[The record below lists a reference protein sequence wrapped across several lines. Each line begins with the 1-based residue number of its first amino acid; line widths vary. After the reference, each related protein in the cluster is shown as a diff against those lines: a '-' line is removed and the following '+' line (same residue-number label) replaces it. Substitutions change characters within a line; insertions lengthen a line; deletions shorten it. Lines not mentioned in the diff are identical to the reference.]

1 MTWQTVIWQTG
12 IWQVLFWQTL
22 FRQIGHPAHLINKTC
37 TAQPQAAQDAVK
49 ETAGRNFL
57 GRIFPWAV
65 LAMVII
71 MVVAPIFSLV
81 VGAFSL
87 SRLPNEFSI
96 DNMGLGNFYAV
107 WVEQRIDLVLW
118 NTLVY
123 VVGATIFGI
132 GTAAVLAWL
141 VERSD
146 MPGKIWIYA
155 GVPLGIAVP
164 GILHA
169 IAWVL
174 LMSPRSGF
182 LNTGWMAMTGSA
194 SPLFDIYSM
203 WGLIFAEGL
212 RLVPVAFLMLVPL
225 MRSMDPSL
233 EEAAATSGASPMR
246 TTRRITL
253 ALLLPGV
260 LAIAIF
266 QAITAL
272 ENFEIPGV
280 LGLPVNLHVFST
292 RVFNLIDN
300 IGTIP
305 AFGQANAASIFYLII
320 ALVISFF
327 YLRLVRHSERYSII
341 TGKGYTPRS
350 VRLGKWRKPA
360 LVLALLFL
368 FVTIVLPFLVLL
380 YVSLVGYL
388 RQPSWEAIQS
398 FSLKHYENVFNQPR
412 VARAFLNTIMVT
424 LLTATTVTII
434 AFVISYIIVRTRFA
448 GRYALDV
455 LSFLPHSIPGIVLG
469 LALFWLLLQFDA
481 LTGASTFGGIF
492 ALIFGFTILF
502 LSYSVRAMSVA
513 MIQVHPDLEDAA
525 KLSGAPPWRIALRVF
540 GPLLMPTL
548 VGIWIYVAM
557 LSVRFI
563 SLPLILSQG
572 GNNEVL
578 GVMIWSLWDNGNISS
593 VGAIGIMLMTVMFAL
608 ALGMRTIGFNNQR
621 GGTQ

>member
-1 MTWQTVIWQTG
+1 MSNTALDADQTTAKK
-12 IWQVLFWQTL
+12 
-22 FRQIGHPAHLINKTC
+22 RPANTQNL
-37 TAQPQAAQDAVK
+37 V
-49 ETAGRNFL
+49 GRF
-57 GRIFPWAV
+57 FPWAI
-65 LAMVII
+65 LILIAAMVA
-71 MVVAPIFSLV
+71 APVFSLV
-81 VGAFSL
+81 VGAFSE
-87 SRLPNEFSI
+87 SRLPNEFTI
-96 DNMGLGNFYAV
+96 DSMGLGNFYAV

-118 NTLVY
+118 NTAVY
-123 VVGATIFGI
+123 VIGSTIFGI
-132 GTAAVLAWL
+132 TTAAVLAWL

-146 MPGKIWIYA
+146 MPGKMWIYA

-174 LMSPRSGF
+174 LLSPRSGF
-182 LNTGWMAMTGSA
+182 LNRGWMFTTGA
-194 SPLFDIYSM
+194 EEPLFNVYSM
-203 WGLIFAEGL
+203 GGLIFAEGL

-233 EEAAATSGASPMR
+233 EEAAAASGASPMR
-246 TTRRITL
+246 TTRRVTF
-253 ALLLPGV
+253 ALLMPGV

-272 ENFEIPGV
+272 ENFEIPGI
-280 LGLPVNLHVFST
+280 LGMPVNLHVFST

-305 AFGQANAASIFYLII
+305 AFGQANAAAVFYLFI

-341 TGKGYTPRS
+341 TGKGYTPRA
-350 VRLGKWRKPA
+350 VRLGKWRYTA
-360 LVLALLFL
+360 LGLALLFL

-388 RQPSWEAIQS
+388 RQPSIEAFQS
-398 FSLKHYENVFNQPR
+398 FSWKHYESVFRQPR
-412 VARAFLNTIMVT
+412 VGRVMWNTISLT
-424 LLTATTVTII
+424 LLTATTVTILSFI
-434 AFVISYIIVRTRFA
+434 VAYIIVRTRFRA
-448 GRYALDV
+448 RYALDV
-455 LSFLPHSIPGIVLG
+455 LSFMPHSIPGIVLG
-469 LALFWLLLQFDA
+469 LALFWLLIQFDS
-481 LTGASTFGGIF
+481 LTGASTFGSLYSLVI
-492 ALIFGFTILF
+492 GFTILF

-525 KLSGAPPWRIALRVF
+525 KLCGAPPWRVAIRIF
-540 GPLLMPTL
+540 TPLLMPTL

-578 GVMIWSLWDNGNISS
+578 GVMIWSLWDNGNINS
-593 VGAIGIMLMTVMFAL
+593 VGAIGIMLMSVMFVL
-608 ALGMRTIGFNNQR
+608 ALSLRLFGFGR
-621 GGTQ
+621 SKGGGAI

>member
-1 MTWQTVIWQTG
+1 MSNTALDAGQTVAKKRPTNIRS
-12 IWQVLFWQTL
+12 L
-22 FRQIGHPAHLINKTC
+22 
-37 TAQPQAAQDAVK
+37 
-49 ETAGRNFL
+49 AGRF
-57 GRIFPWAV
+57 FPWAI
-65 LAMVII
+65 LILIAAMVA
-71 MVVAPIFSLV
+71 APIFSLV
-81 VGAFSL
+81 VGAFSQ
-87 SRLPNEFSI
+87 SRLPNEFSL

-118 NTLVY
+118 NTAVY
-123 VVGATIFGI
+123 VIGSTIFGI
-132 GTAAVLAWL
+132 TTAAVLAWL

-146 MPGKIWIYA
+146 MPGKMWIYA

-174 LMSPRSGF
+174 LLSPRSGF
-182 LNTGWMAMTGSA
+182 LNRGWMFMTGA
-194 SPLFDIYSM
+194 EEPLFNVYSM
-203 WGLIFAEGL
+203 GGLIFAEGL

-233 EEAAATSGASPMR
+233 EEAAAASGASPIR
-246 TTRRITL
+246 TTRRVTF

-272 ENFEIPGV
+272 ENFEIPGI
-280 LGLPVNLHVFST
+280 LGMPVNLHVFST
-292 RVFNLIDN
+292 RVFNLIEN

-305 AFGQANAASIFYLII
+305 AFGQANAAAVFYLFI
-320 ALVISFF
+320 ALIISFF

-341 TGKGYTPRS
+341 TGKGYTPRA
-350 VRLGKWRKPA
+350 VRLGKWRYTA
-360 LVLALLFL
+360 LGLALLFL

-388 RQPSWEAIQS
+388 RQPSIEALQS
-398 FSLKHYENVFNQPR
+398 FSWKHYESVFRQPR
-412 VARAFLNTIMVT
+412 VGRVMWNTISLT
-424 LLTATTVTII
+424 LLTATTVTILSFI
-434 AFVISYIIVRTRFA
+434 VAYIIVRTRFRA
-448 GRYALDV
+448 RYTLDV
-455 LSFLPHSIPGIVLG
+455 LSFMPHSIPGIVLG
-469 LALFWLLLQFDA
+469 LALFWLLIQFDS
-481 LTGASTFGGIF
+481 LTGASTFGSLYSLVI
-492 ALIFGFTILF
+492 GFTILF

-525 KLSGAPPWRIALRVF
+525 KLCGAPPWRVAIRIFA
-540 GPLLMPTL
+540 PLLMPTL

-578 GVMIWSLWDNGNISS
+578 GVMIWSLWDNGNINS
-593 VGAIGIMLMTVMFAL
+593 VGAIGIMLMSVMFVL
-608 ALGMRTIGFNNQR
+608 ALSLRMFGFGRNK
-621 GGTQ
+621 GGSAI